1 MIRMYKIGVI
11 GDRDTILAFK
21 ALGIDTFP
29 VESSEQARRTLMQA
43 AQNNYA
49 LIFLTE
55 QMAEKIQ
62 DIIELYVDKMLPAII
77 LIPNNQG
84 SLGIGMKNVKSSVE
98 KAIGVD
104 IFLNEREGEEIET
117 GKNN

>member
-1 MIRMYKIGVI
+1 MIPMYKIGVI

-29 VESSEQARRTLMQA
+29 VEGSEEARKTLKKA
-43 AQNNYA
+43 ALDNYA
-49 LIFLTE
+49 VIFLTE
-55 QMAEKIQ
+55 QMAQEIQ
-62 DIIELYVDKMLPAII
+62 DTVKSFNDKILPCII

-84 SLGIGMKNVKSSVE
+84 SLGIGIENVRSSVE

-104 IFLNEREGEEIET
+104 ILFNEREGEE
-117 GKNN
+117 

>member
-29 VESSEQARRTLMQA
+29 VEDFEQARKALKEA
-43 AQNNYA
+43 AQKKYA
-49 LIFLTE
+49 VIFLTE

-62 DIIELYVDKMLPAII
+62 DTIDLYVDKMLPSII
-77 LIPNNQG
+77 LIPNNRG

-117 GKNN
+117 GKNH